1 MENALAKAKILME
14 ALPYIKEYYGRTII
28 IKYGGSAMLDDSLKQ
43 SIASDIVLMRYVG
56 MNPVIVHGG
65 GPEISSYMRKLKK
78 EVKFVEGLRV
88 TDKETMDIVKMVLVG
103 KVNKEL
109 VSMIN
114 RHARLPEEGAGGT
127 GGQGRIAVGISG
139 DDAGLIIAQ
148 KCTTTTGEDL
158 GFVGEVQKINT
169 EILQNLIRDGFT
181 PVIASVGVGEKGE
194 SYNINADSVAAEIA
208 AALKADKIIFLTNVD
223 GLYKDFADK
232 KSLISELSIDECEK
246 LIEGNLIGEGMLPK
260 VKGCIRALRAG
271 VKRAHILNGTI
282 PHALLLEIF
291 TDKGIGT
298 MIVGG

>member
-1 MENALAKAKILME
+1 MENALTKAEILME
-14 ALPYIKEYYGRTII
+14 ALPYIKEYYGRTITV
-28 IKYGGSAMLDDSLKQ
+28 KYGGSAMLDDSLKQ

-65 GPEISSYMRKLKK
+65 GPEISSYMKKLKK

-114 RHARLPEEGAGGT
+114 CHARLPEP

-148 KCTTTTGEDL
+148 KCTTTTGQDL
-158 GFVGEVQKINT
+158 GFAGEVQRINT
-169 EILQNLIRDGFT
+169 EILQNLIKDGFT
-181 PVIASVGVGEKGE
+181 PVIASVGVGEEGE

-232 KSLISELSIDECEK
+232 KSLISALNIDECER
-246 LIEGNLIGEGMLPK
+246 LIKENLIGEGMLPK
-260 VKGCIRALRAG
+260 VRGCIRALKAG

-291 TDKGIGT
+291 TDEGIGT
-298 MIVGG
+298 MITA